1 MNYSRRGLVMN
12 DTHGRIGLY
21 SAHHQLSPCPCFV
34 CTTVEIM
41 VATIIILHVVIFQ
54 WLMDFP
60 RGIFGVA

>member
-12 DTHGRIGLY
+12 NTHGRIGLY
-21 SAHHQLSPCPCFV
+21 STHHQLKLCFV

-60 RGIFGVA
+60 CGIFGVA